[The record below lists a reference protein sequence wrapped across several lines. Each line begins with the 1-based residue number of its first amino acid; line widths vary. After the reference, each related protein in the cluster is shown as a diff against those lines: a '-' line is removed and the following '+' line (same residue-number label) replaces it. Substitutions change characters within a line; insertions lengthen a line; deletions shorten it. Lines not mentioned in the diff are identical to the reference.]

1 MKAHPW
7 IINLGPTR
15 VSFISLW
22 ISLEHTFMG
31 IRSVLKEVN
40 WARAGLGMPLL
51 PSTLPKP
58 QHLFSSPS
66 SPPISSNFDTG
77 MVYNKIKFF

>member
-1 MKAHPW
+1 MPGWCPKFESTHVFAQ
-7 IINLGPTR
+7 ILSRILQ
-15 VSFISLW
+15 
-22 ISLEHTFMG
+22 EHTSLG

-66 SPPISSNFDTG
+66 PTPPISSNFDTG
-77 MVYNKIKFF
+77 MVYNSTN